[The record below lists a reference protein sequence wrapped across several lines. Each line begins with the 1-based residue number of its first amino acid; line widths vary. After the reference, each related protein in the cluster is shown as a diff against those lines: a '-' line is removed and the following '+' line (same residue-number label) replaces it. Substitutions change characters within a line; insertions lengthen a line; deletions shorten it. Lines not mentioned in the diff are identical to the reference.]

1 MPPGKARTT
10 KHPPIPSSASSADF
24 LRFAPA
30 FALAALLVAC
40 ASLPDAGRPLPGG
53 FELSGRV
60 AIRYGK
66 DAASGKIFWR
76 HSDDSDE
83 LLITSPIGQGIAR
96 ISRERDRFRLV
107 TGDNKEYRAADAES
121 LTEQALGWRLP
132 LHGLSD
138 WVQAPAS
145 PGRPAEIRG
154 EQDNGLQI
162 RPHGCCKPRAPR
174 AGVSTSTSKRTYRSA
189 EDWAAAAPIAQPRS
203 RS

>member
-1 MPPGKARTT
+1 M
-10 KHPPIPSSASSADF
+10 
-24 LRFAPA
+24 
-30 FALAALLVAC
+30 LVAC

-76 HSDDSDE
+76 HSGDSDE

-107 TGDNKEYRAADAES
+107 TGDNKEYRAADAEN

-132 LHGLSD
+132 LDGLSD
-138 WVQAPAS
+138 WVQARPS

-162 RPHGCCKPRAPR
+162 RQDGWQVAYEEFRGGKPFRMR
-174 AGVSTSTSKRTYRSA
+174 LKR
-189 EDWAAAAPIAQPRS
+189 EDIEIVLVVDQWTN
-203 RS
+203 

>member
-1 MPPGKARTT
+1 M
-10 KHPPIPSSASSADF
+10 
-24 LRFAPA
+24 
-30 FALAALLVAC
+30 LVAC
-40 ASLPDAGRPLPGG
+40 ASLPEAGRPLAGG

-60 AIRYGK
+60 AVRHGK

-132 LHGLSD
+132 LDGLSD
-138 WVQAPAS
+138 WVQARAS
-145 PGRPAEIRG
+145 AGRPAEIRG
-154 EQDNGLQI
+154 EQGNGLEI
-162 RPHGCCKPRAPR
+162 RQDGWQVAYEEFRGGRPFRMR
-174 AGVSTSTSKRTYRSA
+174 LKR
-189 EDWAAAAPIAQPRS
+189 EDIEIVLVVDQWTN
-203 RS
+203 